1 MAAATTKSGRGLLK
15 LCPPGGESFANAWQ
29 ITCGMKRRKKREAAV
44 EESPANS
51 TSISDAST
59 PPTNVDKTA
68 AEAMAGAALV
78 NPEPLMRRPD
88 AGDAPGKPPA
98 EPAAASRSKR
108 GIFDYWMQSGVEK
121 KGQMDM
127 MEGTEGDEEGMEE
140 YRAPSMAEMMLL
152 CCRYGCSLRDLLPYC
167 DPFGEWDS

>member
-1 MAAATTKSGRGLLK
+1 MAAATTKSARGLLK

-29 ITCGMKRRKKREAAV
+29 ITCGMKRRKKREVA
-44 EESPANS
+44 EGPPASNS
-51 TSISDAST
+51 SSISDAST
-59 PPTNVDKTA
+59 PSTNVDKTA
-68 AEAMAGAALV
+68 AEASAGAALI

-98 EPAAASRSKR
+98 EPVAASRSKR
-108 GIFDYWMQSGVEK
+108 SIFDYWMQSGVEK
-121 KGQMDM
+121 KAQVDQM
-127 MEGTEGDEEGMEE
+127 EEDEEGLEE
-140 YRAPSMAEMMLL
+140 YRAPSMAEMMVL